1 MSTSNRP
8 PSILDVAKAA
18 GVGVGTVSR
27 AINNRPSVSKEAMK
41 AVRRAMAL
49 LNYSPPP
56 PGRRR
61 GYRAAGTK
69 PSRPSGKLG
78 EVTIIILAE
87 YGIDWVLR
95 KAPVYASVLHGVQSM
110 VEAKGG
116 VLAMRQAKGW
126 AQLLTAVQQSK
137 GSPCLI
143 MGEEPP
149 GEPPSQL
156 RHAAVVWVMGS
167 VRRFEG
173 DHVQPDHFSLGQ
185 MAALHVLG
193 RGHRS
198 AAYLGEAVSPLRHV
212 SMRGV
217 AFQWWLESEGAEVT
231 MLVDSA
237 IISSGPDEHQA
248 NEKVLNRLLDRFC
261 ALAPRPTALLLQADI
276 LAPHIYNLL
285 RERRVRPME
294 DLEILTCNRE
304 QAYLSHLK
312 PQPVTLDLQA
322 EAIGRRAVEQ
332 LLWRVTHPNE
342 AAMRVMIEPLLIVP
356 ETLANGSDSI
366 PGARVL

>member
-1 MSTSNRP
+1 MNASKRP
-8 PSILDVAKAA
+8 PSILDVAKTA
-18 GVGVGTVSR
+18 GLSVGTVSKTM
-27 AINNRPSVSKEAMK
+27 NNQPSVSKDAMN

-61 GYRAAGTK
+61 GYRAAGSK
-69 PSRPSGKLG
+69 PPRAGGKLG

-126 AQLLTAVQQSK
+126 AQLVTAVQQSK

-149 GEPPSQL
+149 GDPPGQL
-156 RHAAVVWVMGS
+156 RHSSVVWVMGS

-193 RGHRS
+193 RGHRV
-198 AAYLGEAVSPLRHV
+198 AAYLGEPVSPQRHV
-212 SMRGV
+212 SMRAA
-217 AFQWWLESEGAEVT
+217 AFQWWLESEGMEVA
-231 MLVDSA
+231 MLVDPV
-237 IISSGPDEHQA
+237 ITSSGPNEHQA
-248 NEKVLNRLLDRFC
+248 NEKVLSRLLDGFC
-261 ALAPRPTALLLQADI
+261 ALDSKPTALLLQADI
-276 LAPHIYNLL
+276 LAPHVYNLL
-285 RERRVRPME
+285 RERGVRPME

-322 EAIGRRAVEQ
+322 ETIGRRAVEQ
-332 LLWRVTHPNE
+332 LLWRVAHPNE

-356 ETLANGSDSI
+356 EALEHKM
-366 PGARVL
+366 RV